1 MLRGANTSEE
11 NMRFT
16 LAIFYLLASAMSA
29 LAQSGVSTQRDMYGN
44 LVRSTGTYSPRGIN
58 QGPVN
63 NGPIISAP
71 ARPQTSN
78 SRLGTGINK

>member
-1 MLRGANTSEE
+1 
-11 NMRFT
+11 MRAT
-16 LAIFYLLASAMSA
+16 LGFLWLIACSNSA

-63 NGPIISAP
+63 NGPIFTNGSINSTPQPRSDSRP
-71 ARPQTSN
+71 AI
-78 SRLGTGINK
+78 GTTK

>member
-1 MLRGANTSEE
+1 
-11 NMRFT
+11 MRFT
-16 LAIFYLLASAMSA
+16 LAVFLCMIACTTTV

-63 NGPIISAP
+63 NGPITSAP
-71 ARPQTSN
+71 AQPQTSN
-78 SRLGTGINK
+78 SRLGSGTNK

>member
-11 NMRFT
+11 KMRFT
-16 LAIFYLLASAMSA
+16 LAIFYLLAGAMSA
-29 LAQSGVSTQRDMYGN
+29 LAQSGVSNQRDMYGN

-63 NGPIISAP
+63 NRPSAP
-71 ARPQTSN
+71 AQPPTSN
-78 SRLGTGINK
+78 SRLGTGTNK